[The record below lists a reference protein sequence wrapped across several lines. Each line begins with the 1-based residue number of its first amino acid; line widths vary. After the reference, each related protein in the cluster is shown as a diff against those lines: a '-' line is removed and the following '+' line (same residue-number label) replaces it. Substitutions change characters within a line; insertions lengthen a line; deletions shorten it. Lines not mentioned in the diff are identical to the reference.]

1 MSDRKRI
8 ALFGGTFDPVHLG
21 HVHMARLA
29 KEAADLD
36 EVWFM
41 PCRISPHKIG
51 RATAP
56 AEDRQEMLRLATQD
70 LPWAKVEDYELTG
83 PEPSFSY
90 LTAEA
95 LSAREPEAEW
105 FWLMGGDQ
113 WQALPTWR
121 HPERLAAVVTFLVL
135 ARGGET
141 PQARP
146 GFRMKVVP
154 GDHPASATAIRNSC
168 RSGLL
173 LKQWLAPEVADFVER
188 RHLYCLHS

>member
-1 MSDRKRI
+1 MSERKRI
-8 ALFGGTFDPVHLG
+8 AMFGGTFDPVHLG

-36 EVWFM
+36 EVRFM

-56 AEDRQEMLRLATQD
+56 AEDRVEMLRLATKG

-83 PEPSFSY
+83 PEPSYSY

-95 LSAREPEAEW
+95 LSAREPDAEW

-113 WQALPTWR
+113 WEALPRWK
-121 HPERLAAVVTFLVL
+121 HPERLAAVVNFLVL

-141 PQARP
+141 PQPRE
-146 GFRMKVVP
+146 GFRMQVVP
-154 GDHPASATAIRNSC
+154 GDHPASATAIRAGIQED
-168 RSGLL
+168 RVIRAWVDPL
-173 LKQWLAPEVADFVER
+173 VAECIEKR
-188 RHLYCLHS
+188 RIYRDEP

>member
-1 MSDRKRI
+1 MSERKRI

-21 HVHMARLA
+21 HVHMATLA
-29 KEAADLD
+29 KAAADLD
-36 EVWFM
+36 EVRFM

-56 AEDRQEMLRLATQD
+56 AEDRVEMLRLATKD
-70 LPWAKVEDYELTG
+70 LPWARVEDYELNG

-90 LTAEA
+90 LTAETLA
-95 LSAREPEAEW
+95 AREQDAEW

-113 WQALPTWR
+113 WDALPRWK

-141 PQARP
+141 PQSRE
-146 GFRMKVVP
+146 GFRMQVVP

-168 RSGLL
+168 RSGPL
-173 LKQWLAPEVADFVER
+173 LKDWLAPEVADFLELK
-188 RHLYCLHS
+188 HLYCQHS

>member
-1 MSDRKRI
+1 MSERKRI

-21 HVHMARLA
+21 HVHMAKLA

-36 EVWFM
+36 EVRFL
-41 PCRISPHKIG
+41 PCRISPHKLG

-56 AEDRQEMLRLATQD
+56 AEDRVEMLRLATKG

-95 LSAREPEAEW
+95 LSAKEPGAEW

-113 WQALPTWR
+113 WEALTRWK

-141 PQARP
+141 PQPRE
-146 GFRMKVVP
+146 GFRMLVIP
-154 GDHPASATAIRNSC
+154 GDHPASATAIREGIQQDRDVSNWLDAEVEGY
-168 RSGLL
+168 RHKKGLYSRE
-173 LKQWLAPEVADFVER
+173 P
-188 RHLYCLHS
+188 